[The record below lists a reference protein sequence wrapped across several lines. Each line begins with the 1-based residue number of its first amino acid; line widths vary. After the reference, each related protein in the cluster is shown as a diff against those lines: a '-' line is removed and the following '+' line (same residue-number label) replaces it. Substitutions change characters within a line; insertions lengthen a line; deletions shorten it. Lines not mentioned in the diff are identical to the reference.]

1 MRALVE
7 VFHPDRMAQRI
18 LGMGDVVSLVEKAQ
32 EHIDE
37 KEAMRMAEKMR
48 RAEFDLEDFLS
59 QMRQIKKLGSMG
71 SLIKMIPGLSGIQVG
86 EREEKKMRQTEAI
99 ILSMTP
105 EERRNP
111 NILNARRRLRI
122 AKGSGTE
129 VRDVNT
135 LMKQFEQMRK
145 IMKMMK
151 GGNAKKLMRNMPRM

>member
-1 MRALVE
+1 
-7 VFHPDRMAQRI
+7 MAQRI

-48 RAEFDLEDFLS
+48 RAEFDLEDFLA

-71 SLIKMIPGLSGIQVG
+71 SIMKMIPGLSGIQVG
-86 EREEKKMRQTEAI
+86 EREENKMRQTEAI

-105 EERRNP
+105 AERRNP
-111 NILNARRRLRI
+111 GILNARRRLRI

-135 LMKQFEQMRK
+135 LIKQFEGMKK

-151 GGNAKKLMRNMPRM
+151 GGGARKMMRNMPRM